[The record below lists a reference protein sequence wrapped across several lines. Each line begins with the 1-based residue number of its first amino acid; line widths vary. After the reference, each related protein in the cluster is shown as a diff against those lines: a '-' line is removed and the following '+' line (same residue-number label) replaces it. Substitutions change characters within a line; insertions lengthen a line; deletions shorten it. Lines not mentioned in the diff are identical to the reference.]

1 MAYRTSKPLHP
12 TEFDPIYETKKK
24 SRTRKKGGY
33 KSATLDK
40 TVVESL
46 PSGNVSSRRTTTSIT
61 KTKGK
66 GGKKPT
72 QKKQYISKI
81 EKGIKTPSVKDDSTT
96 YQYTKVR
103 KNKVKRKKS
112 GKDKVKIRK
121 PKVKEIT
128 KKQYERK
135 KKRMEKKYD
144 RFRGTES

>member
-24 SRTRKKGGY
+24 SRIKKKGGY

-72 QKKQYISKI
+72 QRKQYISKI
-81 EKGIKTPSVKDDSTT
+81 EKGIKTPSAKDDSTT
-96 YQYTKVR
+96 YTYTKV
-103 KNKVKRKKS
+103 KKS
-112 GKDKVKIRK
+112 GKTKA
-121 PKVKEIT
+121 PKEIT
-128 KKQYERK
+128 KKKYERK
-135 KKRMEKKYD
+135 KKRIEKKYD
-144 RFRGTES
+144 RFRGS

>member
-40 TVVESL
+40 MVVESL

-72 QKKQYISKI
+72 QRRQYISKI
-81 EKGIKTPSVKDDSTT
+81 EKGIKTPNPKDDSTT
-96 YQYTKVR
+96 YTYTKV
-103 KNKVKRKKS
+103 KKS
-112 GKDKVKIRK
+112 GKTKQ
-121 PKVKEIT
+121 PKEIT
-128 KKQYERK
+128 KKKYERK
-135 KKRMEKKYD
+135 KKRIEKKYH